1 MSEGVRLVA
10 QSGKLGVRGTMVS
23 GATRAPCYLL
33 AAAAYISP
41 GYNPSPKSRPDEGDP
56 AVLCTSHMALTRKG
70 NKGKVHK
77 MEAVKVDRVN
87 VNVPLGEP
95 PLYSVKMRDSS
106 VRHGVRR
113 RRAQPSGGRIG
124 KRGRPGRTRGASDR
138 SLSLKAQARK
148 STEKEP
154 ELEKITVATP
164 KKKEMCTKGMTCKP
178 GDELEVEVRGK
189 DTVAEVV
196 PSPPLLL
203 SVRHASDVVAVRDCS

>member
-1 MSEGVRLVA
+1 MICGLLCFGFVIIDLPRQMPVRISQDSRCSA
-10 QSGKLGVRGTMVS
+10 AGSRSG
-23 GATRAPCYLL
+23 
-33 AAAAYISP
+33 
-41 GYNPSPKSRPDEGDP
+41 
-56 AVLCTSHMALTRKG
+56 
-70 NKGKVHK
+70 
-77 MEAVKVDRVN
+77 
-87 VNVPLGEP
+87 
-95 PLYSVKMRDSS
+95 

-113 RRAQPSGGRIG
+113 RRTQPSGGRIG

-203 SVRHASDVVAVRDCS
+203 SVRHASDVFAVRDCS